1 MLFGEFLVAGEGM
14 RSLTGTI
21 FGIYILYFITFM
33 FIVSWTLL
41 NFFLAIVVDAFVI
54 VKEDISSAD
63 IHSNFFVDLLD
74 ACKTP
79 LFFSKRKWPD
89 HRALQAALWKV
100 QRHKKDGARMTSKE
114 NNTESHETGDD
125 SHEPVLFWRD
135 VRDMFTSSTVL
146 GQRDGAVNFVCYY
159 GAKCNAV
166 VRVKNASAAK
176 EVREADAIDQ
186 VLGGVNDL
194 ANKAKAMADK
204 VGITDLSDKVGVT
217 DLAIKAKSG
226 IISVANKVG
235 LSSDDVDP
243 LALEDKETNA
253 PDEIELTDKEQAL
266 FVAGMK
272 SLSKLVIKMEP
283 LPESGSENEW
293 AVMLSSL
300 SVAVCR
306 DLQYCAVF
314 KEDDELSV

>member
-1 MLFGEFLVAGEGM
+1 L
-14 RSLTGTI
+14 
-21 FGIYILYFITFM
+21 
-33 FIVSWTLL
+33 
-41 NFFLAIVVDAFVI
+41 
-54 VKEDISSAD
+54 
-63 IHSNFFVDLLD
+63 
-74 ACKTP
+74 
-79 LFFSKRKWPD
+79 
-89 HRALQAALWKV
+89 
-100 QRHKKDGARMTSKE
+100 
-114 NNTESHETGDD
+114 ETGLA
-125 SHEPVLFWRD
+125 SIQQKAVGETYGNPINSLCYVEK
-135 VRDMFTSSTVL
+135 MF
-146 GQRDGAVNFVCYY
+146 
-159 GAKCNAV
+159 
-166 VRVKNASAAK
+166 
-176 EVREADAIDQ
+176 
-186 VLGGVNDL
+186 
-194 ANKAKAMADK
+194 
-204 VGITDLSDKVGVT
+204 
-217 DLAIKAKSG
+217 KSG

-243 LALEDKETNA
+243 LALEENTGTALEMELQKREKQLDA